1 MVDLDSIPNKLNW
14 QLIVIQVF
22 GIFIYIGFHIMLT
35 LYKFKHKKS
44 VAPIKQTRHGQ
55 SQYNNLTIE
64 SREIADFASN
74 LFGLLFLG
82 SIPIYLSMVT
92 KISLSKVSEYPNY
105 YILHFSSLIL
115 PSLITGSI
123 CVVYYARNKQ
133 LRLSVIKELV
143 NFLNRFNFL
152 HS

>member
-14 QLIVIQVF
+14 QLIVIHVF
-22 GIFIYIGFHIMLT
+22 GIFIYISFHIMLT

-55 SQYNNLTIE
+55 SQYINLTIE

-74 LFGLLFLG
+74 LFGLLLLG